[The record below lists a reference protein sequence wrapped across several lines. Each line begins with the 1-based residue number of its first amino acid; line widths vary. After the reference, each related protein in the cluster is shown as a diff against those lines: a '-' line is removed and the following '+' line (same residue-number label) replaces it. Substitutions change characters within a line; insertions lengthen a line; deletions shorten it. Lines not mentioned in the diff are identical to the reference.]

1 MAIALVAL
9 GWLESENC
17 WGGEA
22 GPVVLLGFRN
32 PNLYAASRF
41 FLFR

>member
-17 WGGEA
+17 WGRGSGA
-22 GPVVLLGFRN
+22 GGVVGF
-32 PNLYAASRF
+32 PES
-41 FLFR
+41 